1 MYRLTRNST
10 GRRAIRLAL
19 LTACLAVA
27 VLRHGVADD
36 LAGAGDPARGA
47 TLIAKIGCGACHSI
61 PGVAGANG
69 RVGPPLDN
77 IGERTIIA
85 GLLANTP
92 ANLVTWLKSP
102 QSIVPGNAMPNMGL
116 NDHDAQDIAAYLETL
131 R

>member
-1 MYRLTRNST
+1 MRP
-10 GRRAIRLAL
+10 RAIPIAAVVLC
-19 LTACLAVA
+19 LTAAAPRSGLAEDRTGIGDPTRGA
-27 VLRHGVADD
+27 VLIGQ
-36 LAGAGDPARGA
+36 
-47 TLIAKIGCGACHSI
+47 IGCGACHSI
-61 PGVAGANG
+61 PGVSGANG
-69 RVGPPLDN
+69 KVGPPLDN

-116 NDHDAQDIAAYLETL
+116 DDHDAQDIAAYLETL